1 MNIEQARFNMIEQQI
16 RPWEVLDPQVLDLLF
31 VVKREDFVP
40 TAYRNLAFA
49 DMEIPLGDGQV
60 MLAPRVE
67 AKLLQELGI
76 KKTDKVLEIGTGS
89 GYMAALLAARAE
101 HVVTVESR
109 PELAESARQNL
120 ERAGVANVTIEVAD
134 GAQGWSQS
142 GPYDAIVVSGS
153 LPTLPA
159 ALLKQ
164 LRVGGRLAVTVGLA
178 PVMQAQLITCTADGI
193 YNTVNLFETV
203 IPQSMA
209 PPRIRFRSDA
219 ADSRTTTGRMA
230 G

>member
-31 VVKREDFVP
+31 VVKREDFTP
-40 TAYRNLAFA
+40 PAYRNLAFA

-60 MLAPRVE
+60 MLAPKIE
-67 AKLLQELGI
+67 AKMLQELTI

-101 HVVTVESR
+101 HVITVEIR
-109 PELAESARQNL
+109 PELAAMAKANL
-120 ERAGVANVTIEVAD
+120 ERDGITNVSVEVGN
-134 GAQGWSQS
+134 GAEGWSQCR
-142 GPYDAIVVSGS
+142 PYDAIVVSGS
-153 LPTLPA
+153 LPSVPA

-164 LRVGGRLAVTVGLA
+164 LRVGGRLAVVVGEA
-178 PVMQAQLITCTADGI
+178 PAMEAQLITCTAEGV

-203 IPQSMA
+203 IPALDGAEARES
-209 PPRIRFRSDA
+209 FSF
-219 ADSRTTTGRMA
+219 
-230 G
+230 

>member
-40 TAYRNLAFA
+40 AAYRNLAFA
-49 DMEIPLGDGQV
+49 DMEIPIGSGQV

-67 AKLLQELGI
+67 ARLLQELGI

-101 HVVTVESR
+101 HVVTIESR
-109 PELAESARQNL
+109 RELADFARQNL
-120 ERAGVANVTIEVAD
+120 ERAGITNVTLEVGD
-134 GAQGWSQS
+134 GANGWSQRA
-142 GPYDAIVVSGS
+142 PYDAIVVSGS
-153 LPTLPA
+153 LPVLPA

-164 LRVGGRLAVTVGLA
+164 LRVGGRLAAIVGTA
-178 PVMQAQLITCTADGI
+178 PVMEAQLVTCSAEGV

-203 IPQSMA
+203 VPALDGGEAKPVFS
-209 PPRIRFRSDA
+209 F
-219 ADSRTTTGRMA
+219 
-230 G
+230 

>member
-40 TAYRNLAFA
+40 AAYHNLAFA
-49 DMEIPLGDGQV
+49 DMEIPIGSGQV

-67 AKLLQELGI
+67 ARLLQELGI

-101 HVVTVESR
+101 HVVTIESR
-109 PELAESARQNL
+109 RELADFARQNL
-120 ERAGVANVTIEVAD
+120 ERAGITNVTLEVGD
-134 GAQGWSQS
+134 GANGWSQRA
-142 GPYDAIVVSGS
+142 PYDAIVVSGS
-153 LPTLPA
+153 LPVLPA

-164 LRVGGRLAVTVGLA
+164 LRVGGRLAAIVGTA
-178 PVMQAQLITCTADGI
+178 PVMEAQLVTCSAEGV

-203 IPQSMA
+203 VPALDGGEAKPVFS
-209 PPRIRFRSDA
+209 F
-219 ADSRTTTGRMA
+219 
-230 G
+230 

>member
-40 TAYRNLAFA
+40 AAYRNLAFA
-49 DMEIPLGDGQV
+49 DMEIPIGEGQV
-60 MLAPRVE
+60 MLPPRVE
-67 AKLLQELGI
+67 AKLLQELTI

-101 HVVTVESR
+101 HVVTIESR
-109 PELAESARQNL
+109 PALAEAARRNL
-120 ERAGVANVTIEVAD
+120 EAAGVTNVTVEVGN
-134 GAQGWSQS
+134 GANGWPQR

-153 LPTLPA
+153 LPSLPA

-164 LRVGGRLAVTVGLA
+164 LRVGGRLAAIVGKA
-178 PVMQAQLITCTADGI
+178 PVMEAQLVTCTAEGVYATI
-193 YNTVNLFETV
+193 NLFETV
-203 IPQSMA
+203 A
-209 PPRIRFRSDA
+209 PAIDGGEAPSAFEF
-219 ADSRTTTGRMA
+219 
-230 G
+230 

>member
-16 RPWEVLDPQVLDLLF
+16 RPWEVLDQQVLDLLF

-40 TAYRNLAFA
+40 AAYRNLAFA
-49 DMEIPLGDGQV
+49 DLEIPLGSGQV
-60 MLAPRVE
+60 MLAPRIE
-67 AKLLQELGI
+67 ARLLQELAI

-101 HVVTVESR
+101 HVISIESR
-109 PELAESARQNL
+109 PELADFARQNL
-120 ERAGVANVTIEVAD
+120 ERAGITNVTIEVAN
-134 GAQGWSQS
+134 GAAGWSQR

-153 LPTLPA
+153 LPAVPD

-164 LRVGGRLAVTVGLA
+164 LRVGGRLAIVVGEA
-178 PVMQAQLITCTADGI
+178 PVMEAQLITCTADGV

-203 IPQSMA
+203 IPGLDNAA
-209 PPRIRFRSDA
+209 PKSAFSF
-219 ADSRTTTGRMA
+219 
-230 G
+230 

>member
-40 TAYRNLAFA
+40 AAYRNLAFA
-49 DMEIPLGDGQV
+49 DMEIPLGSGQV

-67 AKLLQELGI
+67 AKLLQELSI

-101 HVVTVESR
+101 HVVSIESR
-109 PELAESARQNL
+109 PELADFARQNL
-120 ERAGVANVTIEVAD
+120 ERAGVTNVTIEVAD
-134 GAQGWSQS
+134 GANGWTPR
-142 GPYDAIVVSGS
+142 GPYDAIIVSGS
-153 LPTLPA
+153 LPTLPT
-159 ALLKQ
+159 ALLRQ
-164 LRVGGRLAVTVGLA
+164 LRVGGRLAVTVGVA

-203 IPQSMA
+203 IPAIDGGTANSG
-209 PPRIRFRSDA
+209 FSF
-219 ADSRTTTGRMA
+219 
-230 G
+230 